1 MRFHGV
7 VGNRLP
13 GRVREPINNFF
24 YCPRKLLKDWPLT
37 EKGSLLKGNKS
48 LGVLFDEA
56 LQDLLSIL

>member
-13 GRVREPINNFF
+13 GRVREPIKNFF
-24 YCPRKLLKDWPLT
+24 IALLKDWPLT

>member
-13 GRVREPINNFF
+13 GRVREPIKNFF

-37 EKGSLLKGNKS
+37 EKGSLLKGNQS
-48 LGVLFDEA
+48 LGGRTF
-56 LQDLLSIL
+56 